1 MRIVL
6 VTVLILRSYSKHDF
20 DEQLS
25 DIVSARASRLETI
38 ELQPWTQAEQL
49 QELGD
54 DDQD

>member
-1 MRIVL
+1 MKNSNEIIEAHNK
-6 VTVLILRSYSKHDF
+6 T
-20 DEQLS
+20 S